1 VRYAIAFLLA
11 AVALTTGAI
20 STYRRLSASIR
31 IGAAATATPA
41 ADTLERPVVRQ
52 PIHASAAEYSRFE
65 LEDRAWRERHA
76 HRYSLAELRAR
87 GDGRRS
93 PREQMQDR
101 VFELTRSG
109 RRTDAV
115 AVLERWV
122 GAHPRDAEAILSLA
136 RLLNEVGRSD
146 ASVARYRQLLGL
158 QGAAR

>member
-1 VRYAIAFLLA
+1 MRYAIAFLLA

-20 STYRRLSASIR
+20 STYRRLSASTR
-31 IGAAATATPA
+31 LATPATATPS
-41 ADTLERPVVRQ
+41 ADTLERPAIRQ
-52 PIHASAAEYSRFE
+52 PLHASPAAYARFE
-65 LEDRAWRERHA
+65 AEDRAWRARNA

-93 PREQMQDR
+93 PRQQMQDR
-101 VFELTRSG
+101 VYELTRRG

-122 GAHPRDAEAILSLA
+122 GAHPRDADAILSLA

-158 QGAAR
+158 QGAGR